1 MRRRRPEQALH
12 RACAQFLDIAL
23 PSDACWFHPPNG
35 GARSP
40 VEAAIFKGL
49 GVKAGVPDLVI
60 VYRGRF
66 IAIEL
71 KGPNGRLTPAQK
83 AMHGRLQ
90 GAGAVVTT
98 AKSLEE
104 LAGFLAQLIPLR
116 ASLGDQFR
124 PGHNRPG
131 RSTGRE

>member
-23 PSDACWFHPPNG
+23 PSDSVWFHPPNG

-49 GVKAGVPDLVI
+49 GVKPGVPDLVI
-60 VYRGRF
+60 VHRGRF

-71 KGPNGRLTPAQK
+71 KSEDGRLTPAQK
-83 AMHGRLQ
+83 AMHERLRL
-90 GAGAVVTT
+90 AGAVVTT

-104 LAGFLAQLIPLR
+104 LQDFLGQIIPLR

-124 PGHNRPG
+124 LKR
-131 RSTGRE
+131 

>member
-23 PSDACWFHPPNG
+23 PDDVLWFHYPAG
-35 GARSP
+35 GFRKP
-40 VEAAIFKGL
+40 VEAKILRSL
-49 GVKAGVPDLVI
+49 GTRAGIPDLLI
-60 VYRGRF
+60 VHRGRL

-71 KGPNGRLTPAQK
+71 KGPGGRLTPAQK
-83 AMHGRLQ
+83 AMHQRLTL
-90 GAGAVVTT
+90 AGAVVTT

-104 LAGFLAQLIPLR
+104 LQDFLGQIIPLR

-124 PGHNRPG
+124 LKR
-131 RSTGRE
+131 